1 MKKIT
6 TKVLT
11 IVAACAAMVFASCA
25 APSTVNGGDDKNNG
39 NGGTDIEPTSNYAK
53 YTMNATEEA
62 DAGEVGY
69 LLQIDNDGEQSASG
83 LSIQVDDLK
92 IAIKVGS
99 ANWETKD
106 LGTVTMIPDQYASP
120 EYSKTSCRTVIPGV
134 SIPAGGAAIQV
145 KVVSATVDN
154 KEKEASII
162 CALQRE
168 GGDYQFFGIPDAE
181 NWKSAFAAAN

>member
-39 NGGTDIEPTSNYAK
+39 NGGTDIEPTSTYAK
-53 YTMNATEEA
+53 YTMQATEKA

-69 LLQIDNDGEQSASG
+69 LLQIDNDGKQSASG
-83 LSIQVDDLK
+83 LSIQVADLK

-120 EYSKTSCRTVIPGV
+120 AYSKTSCRTVIPGV
-134 SIPAGGAAIQV
+134 SIPEGGAAIQV
-145 KVVSATVDN
+145 KVISATVN
-154 KEKEASII
+154 NAAKESSII
-162 CALQRE
+162 CSLQRE
-168 GGDYQFFGIPDAE
+168 GGDWQFFGIADSE
-181 NWKSAFAAAN
+181 NWKPAFAAAN

>member
-1 MKKIT
+1 MKKIA

-11 IVAACAAMVFASCA
+11 IVAACAALVLASCA
-25 APSTVNGGDDKNNG
+25 QPSTSGSGAGG
-39 NGGTDIEPTSNYAK
+39 DIEPTSTYAK
-53 YTMNATEEA
+53 YTMQATEKA

-69 LLQIDNDGEQSASG
+69 LLQIDNDGDKSSSG
-83 LSIQVDDLK
+83 LSIQVSNLK

-134 SIPAGGAAIQV
+134 SIPEGGAAIQV
-145 KVVSATVDN
+145 KVISATVN
-154 KEKEASII
+154 NAAKESSII

>member
-25 APSTVNGGDDKNNG
+25 QPSTSGSGAGG
-39 NGGTDIEPTSNYAK
+39 DIEPTSTYAK
-53 YTMNATEEA
+53 YTMQATEKA

-83 LSIQVDDLK
+83 LSIQVADLK

-168 GGDYQFFGIPDAE
+168 GGDYQFFGIADSE
-181 NWKSAFAAAN
+181 NWKPAFAAAN

>member
-25 APSTVNGGDDKNNG
+25 QPSTSGSGAGG
-39 NGGTDIEPTSNYAK
+39 DIEPTSTYAK
-53 YTMNATEEA
+53 YPMQAEKA

-168 GGDYQFFGIPDAE
+168 GGDYQFFGIHDTE